1 MKQNNKARMEKLDE
15 KYGDPVMRDLAKET
29 RAAKNYYEMYLES
42 ERQIHISKIEATVA
56 YLIAFALCVVSFWA
70 PGFLISTAIFLIV
83 ATHSAL
89 EVRIET
95 LWKMRFVDGIFDAVR
110 VYNLEEAVD
119 KLKKELKND

>member
-15 KYGDPVMRDLAKET
+15 KYGDPVLRDLAKHT

-56 YLIAFALCVVSFWA
+56 YFISLFLVGVSFWA
-70 PGFLISTAIFLIV
+70 STFLASAALFMIV
-83 ATHSAL
+83 AVHSTL
-89 EVRIET
+89 DMRIET
-95 LWKMRFVDGIFDAVR
+95 LWKMRFVDGIFNAVR
-110 VYNLEEAVD
+110 VYNLEEAVE

>member
-1 MKQNNKARMEKLDE
+1 MKIDNDARMEKLDR

-56 YLIAFALCVVSFWA
+56 YLIAFVLCVVSFWA
-70 PGFLISTAIFLIV
+70 PGFLISTAIFLVV

-95 LWKMRFVDGIFDAVR
+95 LWKMRFVDGIFNAVR

-119 KLKKELKND
+119 KLKKELKDE